1 MHQIFKNNIQLY
13 DKRPVQGETHYNI
26 ANGIVTVDC
35 IACLTCVHDVII
47 YYPLG
52 IYDPGIVSL
61 A

>member
-47 YYPLG
+47 LPTWH
-52 IYDPGIVSL
+52 I
-61 A
+61 